1 MEAEQE
7 DRKRKSMKPNTK
19 KYENTRKEQ
28 KLYTLEKKKIR
39 NESVDEFENCVCIYC
54 LKSYNLSKK
63 RQHWVQCLRCKRVC
77 PMTSV

>member
-19 KYENTRKEQ
+19 KYENTGKEQ

-39 NESVDEFENCVCIYC
+39 N
-54 LKSYNLSKK
+54 
-63 RQHWVQCLRCKRVC
+63 
-77 PMTSV
+77 